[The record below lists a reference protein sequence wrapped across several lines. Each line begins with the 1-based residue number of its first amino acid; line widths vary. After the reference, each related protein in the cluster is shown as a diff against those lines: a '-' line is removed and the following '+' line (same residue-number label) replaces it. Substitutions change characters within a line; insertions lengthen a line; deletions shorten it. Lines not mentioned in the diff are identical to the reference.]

1 MPYLIKMNF
10 TFGIVTGGN
19 NDASIAESIASIR
32 EQKIPEY
39 QIIIVG
45 QTNLSGYDIMVVP
58 FDETIKRGWIT
69 KKKNLITSFAKYDT
83 IVYMHDY
90 VKLCPGWYAGFL
102 EFGSDF
108 ETCVTRIHNKDNRRF
123 RDSVLFVH
131 QLPRPFQIRALF
143 PYTYTPSMH
152 INRLMYISGAY
163 YIMKKKTAEAF
174 PLNEDLIW
182 GAGEDVDLC
191 FRLTD
196 ANIRLHC
203 NPHSSVIFMKQ
214 KEQIEWE
221 CEMTAEDL
229 QKLESYTD
237 DQLEEFAVK
246 QRAFVKAWIYRQI
259 GVHI

>member
-1 MPYLIKMNF
+1 MKF

-19 NDASIAESIASIR
+19 NDASLAESIASIR
-32 EQKIPEY
+32 EQNIPEY

-45 QTNLSGYDIMVVP
+45 QTNLAGHDILVLP

-90 VKLCPGWYAGFL
+90 VKLCPEWYSGFL
-102 EFGSDF
+102 TFGSDF
-108 ETCVTRIHNKDNRRF
+108 EICVTRIHNKNNRRF
-123 RDSVLFVH
+123 RDFVLYVH
-131 QLPRPFQIRALF
+131 QLPPLFQRRALF
-143 PYTYTPSMH
+143 PYSYIPSMH
-152 INRLMYISGAY
+152 MNRLMYISGAY

-182 GAGEDVDLC
+182 GTSEDVDLC

-196 ANIRLHC
+196 ANIRLQC
-203 NPHSSVIFMKQ
+203 NSHSGVIFMKQ
-214 KEQIEWE
+214 KEQIKWE

-229 QKLESYTD
+229 QQLESYSEE
-237 DQLEEFAVK
+237 QLNTFADNQRTYVK
-246 QRAFVKAWIYRQI
+246 SCIYQQI
-259 GVHI
+259 GVRT